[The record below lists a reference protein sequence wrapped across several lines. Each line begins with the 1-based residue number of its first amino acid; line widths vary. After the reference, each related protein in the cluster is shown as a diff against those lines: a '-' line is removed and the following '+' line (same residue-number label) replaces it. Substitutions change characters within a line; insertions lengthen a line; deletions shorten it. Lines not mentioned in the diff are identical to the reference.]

1 MPELPV
7 DMAVANRFISSLSK
21 SLQALCHGC
30 MDFDSGIEIVGYINI
45 NIDSGSKVDYVLNEK
60 VLKSTNNS
68 MTFVSNSFL
77 AKKDQPRPTRD
88 GSCSPI
94 LGLSFQGQASPYH
107 SRTWGPHSGSQYQR
121 SSAQFSPH
129 SQVLHGPQ
137 KRQWA
142 GDWRAS
148 SKKQKSQGSSET
160 YMSQNSAYSH
170 LPSSQSDP
178 TFKHPLLPPLGTET
192 DAASDTENQFINIK
206 KEALDAE
213 NEQASTQDP
222 EHSTSEP
229 TDELN
234 SDSTGKLQIKCDPDG
249 SDANETEFPN
259 EAGSSTTDFKGT
271 FLEPSD
277 ADQNSSEQNSDPSAP
292 FESDTNES
300 TKKSNIDQSIAST
313 SADDTL
319 AESNLH
325 PDDDEPP
332 VEFEHSNEDMP
343 YPHSVHSDAGE
354 GSSDAGQFEVIE
366 IDDEDEDVQA
376 MFGDPQS
383 YCVDT
388 NQAPTRRTKT
398 IRTKESRHTINY
410 EPTLLPARSF
420 HFQKAQ
426 PREST
431 HNRYSVSDSYS
442 SNSTDLCPLCSQPL
456 GSASIF
462 QKHMNEH
469 HKEAKMLPFNCDEC
483 QHGFFTLSGLRY
495 HQETHGGPK
504 FTCFVC
510 NAKLKHK
517 TIMRR
522 HMEGAHMLKECR
534 YCESY
539 FQQGQ
544 EFNQHIVSCSTNKK
558 NNA

>member
-376 MFGDPQS
+376 MFGDPHWHVNKKS
-383 YCVDT
+383 VLPVE
-388 NQAPTRRTKT
+388 NISPVVPVHFLRTK
-398 IRTKESRHTINY
+398 RTSSTSYLSKDPQLDTGYTSQSDNS
-410 EPTLLPARSF
+410 LLPYSELSDPDGRLQYRCNLCQEIIRNNALLQRHMNLLHKDAHALPYSCSVCGQGFFSLSGMRLHKHTHFMGRKYQCEVCGYKFLHKHHLKRHEAGVHKMCRCLNCNKLFSSEAYSF
-420 HFQKAQ
+420 HIC
-426 PREST
+426 
-431 HNRYSVSDSYS
+431 DS
-442 SNSTDLCPLCSQPL
+442 
-456 GSASIF
+456 
-462 QKHMNEH
+462 
-469 HKEAKMLPFNCDEC
+469 
-483 QHGFFTLSGLRY
+483 
-495 HQETHGGPK
+495 
-504 FTCFVC
+504 
-510 NAKLKHK
+510 
-517 TIMRR
+517 
-522 HMEGAHMLKECR
+522 
-534 YCESY
+534 
-539 FQQGQ
+539 
-544 EFNQHIVSCSTNKK
+544 
-558 NNA
+558 

>member
-376 MFGDPQS
+376 MFGDPQ
-383 YCVDT
+383 D
-388 NQAPTRRTKT
+388 
-398 IRTKESRHTINY
+398 
-410 EPTLLPARSF
+410 SF
-420 HFQKAQ
+420 HGSRRMHRFHGHGLKVNSSIGH
-426 PREST
+426 PEST
-431 HNRYSVSDSYS
+431 LPSYPAPIGFTPFPHCFFCPEILPDKAALKAHMS
-442 SNSTDLCPLCSQPL
+442 QFHGHSMPFTCTLC
-456 GSASIF
+456 GKGYAS
-462 QKHMNEH
+462 
-469 HKEAKMLPFNCDEC
+469 
-483 QHGFFTLSGLRY
+483 LSGLNHHMRLHEGKAY
-495 HQETHGGPK
+495 LCPVCDSK
-504 FTCFVC
+504 FTQ
-510 NAKLKHK
+510 KSTMKTHLKGIHMSSQCPECSAILKIGPEYDIHVLNCK
-517 TIMRR
+517 T
-522 HMEGAHMLKECR
+522 A
-534 YCESY
+534 
-539 FQQGQ
+539 
-544 EFNQHIVSCSTNKK
+544 
-558 NNA
+558 

>member
-376 MFGDPQS
+376 MFGDPHEFDHLQH
-383 YCVDT
+383 
-388 NQAPTRRTKT
+388 
-398 IRTKESRHTINY
+398 RHTHYSTMAASTSQAQQERIRPQPDTKNTNDIVWSPSSLVSCPHCMEAVQQSQLKIHISQLHGKTMPYTCDICSRGYLSHAGLICHMDVHKGKNVICAICEKRFFRNY
-410 EPTLLPARSF
+410 
-420 HFQKAQ
+420 H
-426 PREST
+426 
-431 HNRYSVSDSYS
+431 
-442 SNSTDLCPLCSQPL
+442 
-456 GSASIF
+456 
-462 QKHMNEH
+462 
-469 HKEAKMLPFNCDEC
+469 
-483 QHGFFTLSGLRY
+483 
-495 HQETHGGPK
+495 
-504 FTCFVC
+504 
-510 NAKLKHK
+510 LK
-517 TIMRR
+517 R
-522 HMEGAHMLKECR
+522 HMKMVHKSAQCSK
-534 YCESY
+534 
-539 FQQGQ
+539 
-544 EFNQHIVSCSTNKK
+544 CSTVLLAGPEYNLHLLYCNK
-558 NNA
+558 

>member
-376 MFGDPQS
+376 MFGDPRVTARKRQNRYDLGKYS
-383 YCVDT
+383 PSLGFGMMPPSSKNT
-388 NQAPTRRTKT
+388 NLANKQTDGNT
-398 IRTKESRHTINY
+398 IVTCPHCSETLYKGNLRVHLSHFHGSLMPYVCLLCGRGYETSLGLSRHMDLHEGKSIKC
-410 EPTLLPARSF
+410 PICDHSFSRSF
-420 HFQKAQ
+420 TMNRHMRLIHNCAQ
-426 PREST
+426 
-431 HNRYSVSDSYS
+431 
-442 SNSTDLCPLCSQPL
+442 CS
-456 GSASIF
+456 
-462 QKHMNEH
+462 K
-469 HKEAKMLPFNCDEC
+469 
-483 QHGFFTLSGLRY
+483 
-495 HQETHGGPK
+495 
-504 FTCFVC
+504 C
-510 NAKLKHK
+510 NATFKA
-517 TIMRR
+517 
-522 HMEGAHMLKECR
+522 GP
-534 YCESY
+534 
-539 FQQGQ
+539 
-544 EFNQHIVSCSTNKK
+544 EFNLHLLYCKQ
-558 NNA
+558 